1 MKIPDLISPIV
12 GHRVWRWDA
21 AGLRSLN
28 GKPWP
33 PRQPLAAKCGAGNA
47 HDTDEPPHL
56 ECTCGVYAAKNREH
70 LRQLGYEGRG
80 IRGEVHLWGTVVEH
94 ELGWRA
100 QFAYPKSL
108 VLPSDL
114 IPSDTKEMEC
124 RLGALAAYGIDIFIV
139 GHGQSIPL
147 CRKGSGFDA
156 AGLDYLIGKR
166 TQYYARRQQDR
177 PLMRGDRVAV
187 LGRGIAVVEHAD
199 DTEVHALLRNRS
211 TLRIA
216 RKHIR
221 WDDQN
226 IRWETD
232 ANSFECLAG
241 ERVQPHRG
249 R

>member
-28 GKPWP
+28 GKPWS

-47 HDTDEPPHL
+47 HDADEPPYL
-56 ECTCGVYAAKNREH
+56 DCTCGVYAAKSREH

-80 IRGEVHLWGTVVEH
+80 IRGEVYLWGTVQEH

-100 QFAYPKSL
+100 QFAYPKTL
-108 VLPSDL
+108 FLPLHL
-114 IPSDTKEMEC
+114 IPSDTMEMEA
-124 RLGALAAYGIDIFIV
+124 RLGALAAYDTDIFMLA
-139 GHGQSIPL
+139 GGRKIPL

-166 TQYYARRQQDR
+166 TRYYARRQRDR
-177 PLMRGDRVAV
+177 TLMRGDRVAI

-199 DTEVHALLRNRS
+199 EREVHALLRNRIM
-211 TLRIA
+211 LRMRRNDVA
-216 RKHIR
+216 
-221 WDDQN
+221 WNQQN
-226 IRWETD
+226 LRWE
-232 ANSFECLAG
+232 AEASA
-241 ERVQPHRG
+241 P
-249 R
+249 